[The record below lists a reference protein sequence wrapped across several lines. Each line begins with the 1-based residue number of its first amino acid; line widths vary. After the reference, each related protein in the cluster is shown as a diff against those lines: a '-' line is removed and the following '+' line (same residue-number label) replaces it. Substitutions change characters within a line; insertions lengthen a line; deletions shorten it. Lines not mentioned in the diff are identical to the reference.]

1 MIPNICAMCE
11 TTPELVLT
19 APYRQAQ
26 RLLADWLERDVV
38 EALRQVFAVRAAVAS
53 LNAVEQH
60 SLSRWLAWLCV
71 AAASRGESILGRI
84 RRLDLN
90 LGASTEKALS
100 RLPAGMDFQ
109 AVLSRRK
116 SA

>member
-1 MIPNICAMCE
+1 MCE
-11 TTPELVLT
+11 TTPELALT
-19 APYRQAQ
+19 APYRHAQ
-26 RLLADWLERDVV
+26 RLLADWLERDRID
-38 EALRQVFAVRAAVAS
+38 ALRELFTVRAAVAG
-53 LNAVEQH
+53 LNGVEQH

-84 RRLDLN
+84 RRLDLT

-100 RLPAGMDFQ
+100 HLPAGMDFQ
-109 AVLSRRK
+109 AVRNRRK